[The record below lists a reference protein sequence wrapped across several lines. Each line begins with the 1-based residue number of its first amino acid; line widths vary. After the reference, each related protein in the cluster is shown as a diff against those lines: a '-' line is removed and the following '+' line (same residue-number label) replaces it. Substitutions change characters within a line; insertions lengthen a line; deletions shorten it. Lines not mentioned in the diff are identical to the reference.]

1 MLQSANAGALQRGE
15 GDNSLGGRTELYWML
30 AAAAFVLALRETVL
44 VLRQLRELRPLS
56 QRGQGALK

>member
-1 MLQSANAGALQRGE
+1 
-15 GDNSLGGRTELYWML
+15 ML